1 MTDTL
6 VLVLP
11 FFSVIVSDDSY
22 NNLQFLK
29 TETFLRNY
37 LPLSLLNM
45 RGEFKIFPQINQ
57 VIN

>member
-37 LPLSLLNM
+37 LALSLLNI

>member
-29 TETFLRNY
+29 TNILKKLFG
-37 LPLSLLNM
+37 PK
-45 RGEFKIFPQINQ
+45 FVKH
-57 VIN
+57 